1 MKWPGLLLV
10 ITLTLVI
17 PAPARRD
24 GEANVKERGRPAP
37 GSVSAPVGPE
47 EQPSGG
53 RTAQGEDKPQRF
65 DVVALNHRW
74 ATLPAETL
82 PGEGPRFR

>member
-24 GEANVKERGRPAP
+24 GEANLKERGRPAP
-37 GSVSAPVGPE
+37 GSVPAPVGP
-47 EQPSGG
+47 QVQASGG
-53 RTAQGEDKPQRF
+53 RTPQGGDKPQRS

>member
-37 GSVSAPVGPE
+37 RSDPAPVGPQ
-47 EQPSGG
+47 EQASGG
-53 RTAQGEDKPQRF
+53 RTPQGEDKPQRS

-74 ATLPAETL
+74 ATLPMETL

>member
-24 GEANVKERGRPAP
+24 GEANVRERGRPAP
-37 GSVSAPVGPE
+37 RSDPAPVGPQ
-47 EQPSGG
+47 EQASGG
-53 RTAQGEDKPQRF
+53 RTAQGEDKPQRSDF
-65 DVVALNHRW
+65 VALNHRW
-74 ATLPAETL
+74 AALPVETL